1 MVLRLAFIFLG
12 FPRLEGPWHLRE
24 DGDGY
29 GAIAQSIRDGHY
41 TDVVRGPV
49 YPVFVAVAGSATA
62 VKLLQAILD
71 SLTGWL
77 VYRLARFTLE
87 ASGLRH
93 AGPPVWASWLWAV
106 YPFAIWRV
114 AFLNKEVLF
123 AFLLASYACL
133 QLIALRDEKVW
144 QWLAAGAVLG
154 LVNLCKPTFL
164 PWPLLVAALVWWRR
178 RSAWRVV
185 LLVVGMA
192 VVVAPW
198 TLRNWRVTGGE
209 FLPVATERG
218 GVTTFVGNY
227 QPTLGLWEGPDD
239 LKARWLAAVK
249 AIQLRYPNA
258 STVEM
263 DRIFY
268 RAAWQQAMSDPW
280 KALEMMARKC
290 GRFWFLSAAQRE
302 RAASFLIQ
310 IAWLSLAVIGLWR
323 LRPWSLQTALLV
335 VVVGWVML
343 VHAISYA
350 DSRFSLPVMP
360 IVCVLGASAFQRIE
374 DNTEATRS
382 AAKRTS

>member
-1 MVLRLAFIFLG
+1 M
-12 FPRLEGPWHLRE
+12 
-24 DGDGY
+24 
-29 GAIAQSIRDGHY
+29 
-41 TDVVRGPV
+41 
-49 YPVFVAVAGSATA
+49 AVAG
-62 VKLLQAILD
+62 
-71 SLTGWL
+71 
-77 VYRLARFTLE
+77 
-87 ASGLRH
+87 
-93 AGPPVWASWLWAV
+93 
-106 YPFAIWRV
+106 
-114 AFLNKEVLF
+114 
-123 AFLLASYACL
+123 
-133 QLIALRDEKVW
+133 
-144 QWLAAGAVLG
+144 
-154 LVNLCKPTFL
+154 
-164 PWPLLVAALVWWRR
+164 RR
-178 RSAWRVV
+178 RSAWIGQSVQANLSAVAVAGGRADDVVAPESAWRVA

-239 LKARWLAAVK
+239 LKARWLAAVD

-263 DRIFY
+263 DRVFY
-268 RAAWQQAMSDPW
+268 RAAWQQAMSDPR

-310 IAWLSLAVIGLWR
+310 TAWLSLAVIGLWR

-335 VVVGWVML
+335 VAVGWVML

-360 IVCVLGASAFQRIE
+360 FVCVLGAAAFQRIE
-374 DNTEATRS
+374 RNTEATRS